1 MLFLLFKN
9 FNVVCIIQYFSEF
22 KMFKII
28 IVIVIILMMMMTF
41 KDQFLLPYTCNI
53 RVLFLN
59 KVFLLSSLLSL
70 LLYVEKHR
78 NICIACKF
86 IVLTCL
92 EILFVRFVFSMICI
106 YDSII
111 FCFYCFITNNDN
123 NNYFSLFILVNSL
136 L

>member
-9 FNVVCIIQYFSEF
+9 FNVVCIIQYFSEL

-59 KVFLLSSLLSL
+59 KVFLLIKPLL
-70 LLYVEKHR
+70 
-78 NICIACKF
+78 
-86 IVLTCL
+86 
-92 EILFVRFVFSMICI
+92 
-106 YDSII
+106 
-111 FCFYCFITNNDN
+111 TN
-123 NNYFSLFILVNSL
+123 F
-136 L
+136 

>member
-9 FNVVCIIQYFSEF
+9 FNVVCIIQYFSEL

-59 KVFLLSSLLSL
+59 KVFLLSLLLSL

-78 NICIACKF
+78 NI
-86 IVLTCL
+86 
-92 EILFVRFVFSMICI
+92 
-106 YDSII
+106 
-111 FCFYCFITNNDN
+111 
-123 NNYFSLFILVNSL
+123 
-136 L
+136 

>member
-9 FNVVCIIQYFSEF
+9 FNVVCIMQYFYEL

-59 KVFLLSSLLSL
+59 KVFLLL
-70 LLYVEKHR
+70 LLLLL
-78 NICIACKF
+78 IIIIIITIIIIIII
-86 IVLTCL
+86 IV
-92 EILFVRFVFSMICI
+92 IIIIVIRVVFRATYSCNENGTH
-106 YDSII
+106 
-111 FCFYCFITNNDN
+111 FF
-123 NNYFSLFILVNSL
+123 
-136 L
+136 